1 MVEEILG
8 FRLGEF
14 MLMALKENTIH
25 IGLEEKWKRIQ
36 NSLENKNNGGNAS
49 KRDLG

>member
-14 MLMALKENTIH
+14 ILMALKENTIH
-25 IGLEEKWKRIQ
+25 IGLDEKWKRTL
-36 NSLENKNNGGNAS
+36 SLENENNGGNAS